1 VKKFFIIIP
10 IIVAAFVW
18 IALSDQTEPEPIDTV
33 FKITL
38 ADPALYEY
46 DRVFIDSIDVKKGN
60 YQFRFVPNGDSP
72 KILSITLQG
81 NSFFF
86 SEDFQLEGTLHE
98 TGISE
103 YYTWDYLGEKEI
115 KVPSDQILEIK
126 IDPNGNLL
134 GPVSVEL
141 LKT

>member
-1 VKKFFIIIP
+1 MKKFFIIIP
-10 IIVAAFVW
+10 IIVATFVW
-18 IALSDQTEPEPIDTV
+18 IAFSDQSEPEPIDTV

-60 YQFRFVPNGDSP
+60 YQLRFVPNGDSP
-72 KILSITLQG
+72 KILSITLQS

-115 KVPSDQILEIK
+115 QVPSDQILEIK

>member
-10 IIVAAFVW
+10 IIVATFVW
-18 IALSDQTEPEPIDTV
+18 IAFSDQSEPEPIDTV

-46 DRVFIDSIDVKKGN
+46 DRVFMDSIDVKKGN

-72 KILSITLQG
+72 KILSITLQS

-115 KVPSDQILEIK
+115 QVPSDQILEIK